1 LPVAAVAPLWSAYY
15 FLFALCGVGLMLG
28 VWLSRRPLPV
38 MLAVL
43 LALAVSSSLARGLQ
57 EFATAPSPWSAQS
70 HVNRFY
76 LERGMSVITRGIE
89 DLRAQMPAP
98 EPRTT
103 VFVAGLPSF
112 AAFQVSDGPLLRGV
126 YRDTTLRSYYLSQ
139 ISQEHLDRGPWR
151 IFFYDAATGRLID
164 NTRTPGV
171 LLSTALGMIYSG
183 QPEVAEAALQA
194 AAQSGEED
202 MGRTYVSGWVA
213 YERGDR
219 ALALQRLEAAG
230 YRAVGGAAA
239 VARGLRRMIAA
250 GDTAGAIAALGPSL
264 REHALD
270 PDLHGLAAELYMA
283 SGALRNEGQLEA
295 YAGRLLAPDDGMAW
309 RRWASALMNENR
321 VAGAIH
327 GLEQY
332 ARLSPERFA
341 ADIEAR
347 SALERLRRM
356 LPGGDLAQQALK
368 REYRP

>member
-1 LPVAAVAPLWSAYY
+1 
-15 FLFALCGVGLMLG
+15 
-28 VWLSRRPLPV
+28 
-38 MLAVL
+38 
-43 LALAVSSSLARGLQ
+43 
-57 EFATAPSPWSAQS
+57 
-70 HVNRFY
+70 
-76 LERGMSVITRGIE
+76 
-89 DLRAQMPAP
+89 
-98 EPRTT
+98 
-103 VFVAGLPSF
+103 
-112 AAFQVSDGPLLRGV
+112 
-126 YRDTTLRSYYLSQ
+126 
-139 ISQEHLDRGPWR
+139 
-151 IFFYDAATGRLID
+151 
-164 NTRTPGV
+164 
-171 LLSTALGMIYSG
+171 
-183 QPEVAEAALQA
+183 
-194 AAQSGEED
+194 
-202 MGRTYVSGWVA
+202 
-213 YERGDR
+213 
-219 ALALQRLEAAG
+219 
-230 YRAVGGAAA
+230 
-239 VARGLRRMIAA
+239 MIAA